1 MANEAADSCINDA
14 LDKDWDSDLVE
25 VAIADVAVEALLE
38 DRTSPDPSALVEDAK
53 SVLAIAEDCCDH
65 CTDLGPL
72 TSSIG

>member
-14 LDKDWDSDLVE
+14 LDRDWDSDLVE

-53 SVLAIAEDCCDH
+53 SVLAIAEDCCD
-65 CTDLGPL
+65 
-72 TSSIG
+72 SRWFV